1 MANNILQSRLE
12 PEKPK
17 IISQERI
24 YVYVPK
30 ATQNKAGIASYDP
43 NYFRVNNE
51 SQVTLKPNTL
61 TLLDNFNSDDFEI
74 KNEQVSIKWPHAY
87 NNVEGLIKI
96 KQDSYLQFV
105 NNELDVD
112 INKFNDLYVTIE
124 DYNTNNTRINN
135 KFSDLDNKISNVNIA
150 VNERVK
156 ITDYNARFG
165 NWDNKPEGVTTVRS
179 WFNKLEGQDES
190 LEEIIK
196 TLHSVLGVFETPAA
210 LQNAYPASQE
220 LLGITAFVL
229 STETYWAVRYNNNQY
244 EWYDTQQTSDIA
256 GFMEIDASAY
266 RADGIASAGTTRKWA
281 QSDHRHPTDESRLAK
296 SIYQSTNVGIVSQF
310 NNNSVTDFKFDLWEE
325 EAGTY
330 LPNRQVNIPYVRKSK
345 ALHNWQGSNF
355 IFTDSDTNEEYY
367 WAGTSSQFEIEKY
380 QIKNNSLIII
390 DDDENSGDQE
400 VDLINRRM
408 LEAQGVTIDFDEP
421 TEQIVTIANTTM
433 IGKVLTLEEVNT
445 LKGTRYRLKPIN
457 LGTIDDTLIVH
468 SYTNGTTDTI
478 KAKYI
483 TNDKILVGGANGQIT
498 EGISQS
504 IIVKASDILT
514 NGSILIGGNDN
525 FIRSIGT
532 GATEG
537 INLVTDGNG
546 ALHTKTYIA
555 GRMIYTN
562 NMGILTEFPTSAAD
576 EGKVFGVDVNGQP
589 TLLTIHTIP
598 DSLPVTTV
606 TAAPSTSN
614 INGMIVCKLNSD
626 PGTYVDGVLYMW

>member
-24 YVYVPK
+24 YVYVPR

-61 TLLDNFNSDDFEI
+61 TLLDNFNSNDFEI
-74 KNEQVSIKWPHAY
+74 ENEQVSIKWPHAY

-96 KQDSYLQFV
+96 KQDSYLHFV
-105 NNELDVD
+105 NNELDID
-112 INKFNDLYVTIE
+112 ISKFNDLYVTIE

-135 KFSDLDNKISNVNIA
+135 KFSDLDNKISDVNIA

-190 LEEIIK
+190 LEETIK
-196 TLHSVLGVFETPAA
+196 ALHKVLGVFETPAA

-220 LLGITAFVL
+220 LLGIMAFVL

-296 SIYQSTNVGIVSQF
+296 SIYQSTKVGIVSQF
-310 NNNSVTDFKFDLWEE
+310 NDNSVTDFNFDLWEE
-325 EAGTY
+325 EAGVY

-355 IFTDSDTNEEYY
+355 IFTDSQTNEEYY
-367 WAGTSSQFEIEKY
+367 WAGTSSQFEIEKDL
-380 QIKNNSLIII
+380 IKNNSLIII

-433 IGKVLTLEEVNT
+433 IGKVLTLEEVTT

-457 LGTIDDTLIVH
+457 LGTVDDTLIVH
-468 SYTNGTTDTI
+468 SYVNGTTDTI

-483 TNDKILVGGANGQIT
+483 SNDKILVGGANGQIT

-504 IIVKASDILT
+504 IIVKASNGLT

-525 FIRSIGT
+525 FIRSIST

-537 INLVTDGNG
+537 INLVADGNG
-546 ALHTKTYIA
+546 ALQTKTYIA

-576 EGKVFGVDVNGQP
+576 EGKAFGVDVNGQP
-589 TLLTIHTIP
+589 TLVTIPTIP

-606 TAAPSTSN
+606 TIAPDTSN
-614 INGMIVCKLNSD
+614 INGMIICKLNSD